1 MVKELQTA
9 APSSKPLHF
18 KNHFSI
24 GLFGQVRAPRWL
36 PALCFHCNGGDQCLY
51 IRDATTLADLG
62 VCQPT
67 LQAIWTLYSPCL

>member
-24 GLFGQVRAPRWL
+24 GLFGQASAPLFL
-36 PALCFHCNGGDQCLY
+36 PVLCPDCIQETSAF
-51 IRDATTLADLG
+51 
-62 VCQPT
+62 
-67 LQAIWTLYSPCL
+67 